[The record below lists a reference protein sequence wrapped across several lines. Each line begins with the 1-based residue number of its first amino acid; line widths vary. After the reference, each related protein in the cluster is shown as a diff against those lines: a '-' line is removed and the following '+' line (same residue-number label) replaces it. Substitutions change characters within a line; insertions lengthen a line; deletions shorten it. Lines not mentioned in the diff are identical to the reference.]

1 MYNDMKKILTLTMAA
16 ALLSLFQLSA
26 QIDRSKAPEAGPAPV
41 VQLGDFEKFT
51 LDNGLRV
58 ILVEDHDRP
67 VVNFNINFIVDPF
80 VEGEKA
86 GESSF
91 FGDLWGR
98 GTVNRT
104 ADQLNNEVDFL
115 GATFRTGSRSL
126 GFMTLTKYTDKMMDV
141 LTDVL
146 YNPTF
151 PQEELD
157 KIKDQ
162 ALGVLQMS
170 RTSPG
175 AIMDN
180 IMTATVYPEGHAYS
194 DIMTEATVEAI
205 TVDDCR
211 EYYENYIIP
220 NSAVVIIVGDMNLK
234 EAKNLCEKYLGK
246 WEKGEIITHE
256 DPAVNYPEGI
266 QVVFSPKDG
275 AVQSTIEMMS
285 PITLTPDS
293 EDRMALSIA
302 NAIYGGGGF
311 DAKLFRN
318 LRETHGYTYG
328 VYSSVSSDEISG
340 SFSAGGDVNGNAT
353 DSSFVQMRFEL
364 QNMMD
369 GDYTE
374 QDLEKFKTMY
384 AGDFSRSLESSSTI
398 ASFAYTIERYGLPDD
413 YYATYL
419 QRLDALTLD
428 DIRAVVAKYFDP
440 DNMYWF
446 CVGDPSVLPALA
458 AYDSDGVVVEL
469 DFEGKPIERKEVS
482 ADVTVESVLENY
494 LNAIGGRALVEGI
507 TDMTEVVEM
516 SMMGMSISTETKRI
530 PAQKAFSMTQSMG
543 GTPVS
548 TIVLRDGKIKVS
560 AGGMEQEITDPAQV
574 EAMSDIYPIPEVLG
588 PEQGYV
594 FTLEGIESV
603 EGRDAYKVRQEKSG
617 IAAYHYYD
625 VATGLKVKS
634 VVSAQGQTTEAVL
647 ADYQKTAYGIL
658 YPMTQKVT
666 MPQIGLVEAK
676 VTKVEFNT
684 GITPDQL

>member
-1 MYNDMKKILTLTMAA
+1 MVE
-16 ALLSLFQLSA
+16 F
-26 QIDRSKAPEAGPAPV
+26 
-41 VQLGDFEKFT
+41 GDFEKFT

-67 VVNFNINFIVDPF
+67 LVSVAINFIVDPY
-80 VEGEKA
+80 VQGDKT
-86 GESSF
+86 GESEF
-91 FGDLWGR
+91 FGELWSK
-98 GTVNRT
+98 GTANRT
-104 ADQLNNEVDFL
+104 AEQINNEVDFL
-115 GATFRTGSRSL
+115 GASFRTSSSSI
-126 GFMTLTKYTDKMMDV
+126 GFTTLTKYTDKMMEI
-141 LTDVL
+141 LSDVL

-151 PQEELD
+151 PQEEMD
-157 KIKDQ
+157 KMQDQ
-162 ALGVLQMS
+162 YLGLLQMS
-170 RTSPG
+170 QSQPSS
-175 AIMDN
+175 IISN
-180 IMTATVYPEGHAYS
+180 IQTATVYPEGHAYS
-194 DIMTEATVEAI
+194 DIMTEATVRNI

-211 EYYENYIIP
+211 AYYDKYIIP
-220 NSAVVIIVGDMNLK
+220 NSAIMIITGDMKLK
-234 EAKNLCEKYLGK
+234 EAKALCSKYLAS
-246 WEKGEIITHE
+246 WEAGEVITFD
-256 DPAVNYPEGI
+256 DPEVNRPEGI
-266 QVVFSPKDG
+266 EVVFSPKDG
-275 AVQSTIEMMS
+275 AVQSTIRMMA
-285 PITLTPDS
+285 PITLTRDS
-293 EDRMALSIA
+293 EDLMALQIA
-302 NAIYGGGGF
+302 NGIYGGGGF

-318 LRETHGYTYG
+318 LRETHGWTYG
-328 VYSSVSSDEISG
+328 AYSSVRPDEVSG
-340 SFSAGGDVNGNAT
+340 TFYASGDVNANAT
-353 DSSFVQMRFEL
+353 DSSFVQMRYEL

-369 GDYTE
+369 GKYTE
-374 QDLEKFKTMY
+374 EDLKKFKTMF
-384 AGDFSRSLESSSTI
+384 AGEFSRSMESSDQI
-398 ASFAYTIERYGLPDD
+398 AQYAYNIERYNLPAD
-413 YYATYL
+413 YFSTYL

-494 LNAIGGRALVEGI
+494 LNAIGGR
-507 TDMTEVVEM
+507 
-516 SMMGMSISTETKRI
+516 
-530 PAQKAFSMTQSMG
+530 SMTQSMG

-617 IAAYHYYD
+617 VAAYHYYD

-676 VTKVEFNT
+676 VTKVEINT
-684 GITPDQL
+684 GLTPDQL

>member
-41 VQLGDFEKFT
+41 VEFGDFEKFT

-126 GFMTLTKYTDKMMDV
+126 GFRTLTKYTDKMMDV

-328 VYSSVSSDEISG
+328 VYSGVSSDEISG
-340 SFSAGGDVNGNAT
+340 KFSAGGDVNGNAT

-507 TDMTEVVEM
+507 TDM
-516 SMMGMSISTETKRI
+516 
-530 PAQKAFSMTQSMG
+530 AQKAFSMTQSMG